1 MRLARRVGIA
11 VVCFLAICAVRMAPA
26 RSGAVGSKEENP
38 STGTSAL
45 TIYNERFAV
54 VRQLMS
60 LDMKSGQNHVEVSD
74 ITGHL
79 EPDSVILRPTDA
91 GRRLEILEQNY
102 RNDPIT
108 EQLLLSL
115 YEGKTIDFMVSGVG
129 SAPHVVQGKIIRSG
143 FVPHSALAYNTYGQQ
158 YFQVQYAY
166 QQNGGEQP
174 IVEVDGKLQFSLPG
188 QPVFPALADDTV
200 LKPTLSWELETDK
213 PGALPAELSYVTQ
226 GMTWEASYNVV
237 APPKGNTLELVG
249 WVTLDNQSGKTFR
262 DARIKL
268 MAGDVNRLQP
278 GQPAGYAIGGAMKE
292 LEDRVEALP
301 PVTERSF
308 DEYHLYTLEH
318 PTTLHDRETK
328 QVEFLR
334 ASGIQPKTVYV
345 YDGWKLD
352 ANYQNWPIESIRQ
365 QENFGLLSNP
375 KVWVMQEFKNTA
387 ANHLGIPL
395 PKGRVR
401 FYRRDGDGQLE
412 FTGENTI
419 DHTPKDETMRLYTGN
434 AFDLTGERRR
444 LDFRMDGSARWVDE
458 TFEIKLHNHKST
470 PAEVRV
476 VEHMYRWSNWEIRR
490 NSDAYEKTDSRTVEF
505 TVEVPPNSERTVN
518 YQVHYSW

>member
-1 MRLARRVGIA
+1 MKIARRIGFGI
-11 VVCFLAICAVRMAPA
+11 VCLVAIWTVRMAPA
-26 RSGAVGSKEENP
+26 RPATVGVREENQ
-38 STGTSAL
+38 STGAPAL
-45 TIYNERFAV
+45 TIYNEKFAV
-54 VRQLMS
+54 VRQLLS
-60 LDMKSGQNHVEVSD
+60 LEMKAGTNHVEVSD

-79 EPDSVILRPTDA
+79 EPDSVILRPTDSD
-91 GRRLEILEQNY
+91 RRLQILEQNY
-102 RNDPIT
+102 RNDAIT
-108 EQLLLSL
+108 QQLLLSL
-115 YEGKTIDFMVSGVG
+115 YEGKTIDFVVSEAGGVQR
-129 SAPHVVQGKIIRSG
+129 VVRGKIIRSG

-158 YFQVQYAY
+158 YYQVQYAY
-166 QQNGGEQP
+166 QESGGEQP

-200 LKPTLSWELETDK
+200 LKPTLSWEIETDR
-213 PGALPAELSYVTQ
+213 PGATPAELSYVTQ
-226 GMTWEASYNVV
+226 GMTWEASYNLV
-237 APPKGNTLELVG
+237 APPKGNVLELVG

-268 MAGDVNRLQP
+268 MAGDVNKIQP
-278 GQPAGYAIGGAMKE
+278 GQPANYALGGAMKE
-292 LEDRVEALP
+292 LEDRAEMIP

-328 QVEFLR
+328 QVEFVR
-334 ASGIQPKTVYV
+334 ASGIQSKTVYV

-352 ANYQNWPIESIRQ
+352 ANYMNWPLESIRQ
-365 QENFGLLSNP
+365 QENFGLLSNS

-401 FYRRDGDGQLE
+401 FYRRDTDGQLE

-444 LDFRMDGSARWVDE
+444 LDYRIDTSGRWVDE
-458 TFEIKLHNHKST
+458 TFDIKLHNHKST
-470 PAEVRV
+470 PTEVRV

-490 NSDAYEKTDSRTVEF
+490 NSDPYEKSDSRTIEF
-505 TVEVPPNSERTVN
+505 TVEVPANSDRTVN